1 MLSYYLL
8 GVLKMTI
15 FGFLK
20 SNIFI
25 FFEEEL
31 HSYLK
36 QFSFLDEISRPV
48 FIGGIAAA
56 FAILVASYLKHKYFA
71 HLNMIRHPFVD
82 FIGVLIGTVIAI
94 VCYNV
99 IIKHNLKKNKD
110 NKGNKG
116 NFMVNRGFGG

>member
-1 MLSYYLL
+1 MSYYLL

-56 FAILVASYLKHKYFA
+56 FAILVASYLKHHYFA
-71 HLNMIRHPFVD
+71 HLNMIRHPLVD

-94 VCYNV
+94 LLYNV
-99 IIKHNLKKNKD
+99 VLKHNLKKKENKEII
-110 NKGNKG
+110 N
-116 NFMVNRGFGG
+116 

>member
-1 MLSYYLL
+1 MMDYYLL

-48 FIGGIAAA
+48 FIGGIAAS
-56 FAILVASYLKHKYFA
+56 FAILVASYLKHKYFD

-94 VCYNV
+94 ICYNLF
-99 IIKHNLKKNKD
+99 IKHNLKNKEN
-110 NKGNKG
+110 NKENL
-116 NFMVNRGFGG
+116 